1 MRIVF
6 LNVCVLSVHY
16 QTYPSH
22 DPQALGQLS
31 LTNLNI
37 EGNSAKLKHIKRNR
51 HTTTNWERL
60 KTLMAL
66 SLLYEWFTA
75 SLPDVGSSS
84 EPCFSFM
91 HQRFR
96 RLRVNGPRE
105 HHCPRTLVESLI
117 YHCNMNGTWEITQ
130 LARKSIV
137 KWFRFDAVAPEDAK
151 VLIDFGLTFGF
162 FFFSRY
168 QNSAFACVTTSLFYA
183 HIIRLLPLIH
193 CVCMCKTPLPLPSP
207 SSVRAGFASFS
218 SFLSSYPTRNFS
230 ILLPVHT
237 HTHHQYQN
245 LFALRHLLT
254 RSGWPAS
261 CSSQQRQ
268 RTWIV
273 RVSVW
278 LCLYLVWFVCINER
292 TNACVCPMAKNTKW
306 TNWKAISN
314 QMQTYS
320 SEGAVESHNIAL

>member
-183 HIIRLLPLIH
+183 HIIRLIH
-193 CVCMCKTPLPLPSP
+193 CVCVCVK
-207 SSVRAGFASFS
+207 R
-218 SFLSSYPTRNFS
+218 
-230 ILLPVHT
+230 
-237 HTHHQYQN
+237 
-245 LFALRHLLT
+245 
-254 RSGWPAS
+254 
-261 CSSQQRQ
+261 
-268 RTWIV
+268 
-273 RVSVW
+273 
-278 LCLYLVWFVCINER
+278 LCLCPHPRRFELVLQASLLSCPLIQLVTSLYFCPYTLTLTTSTRTFLLCAIFSPALGGLRRVLRNRDNVRELYEWVCGCVCISFGLSALTNER
-292 TNACVCPMAKNTKW
+292 TRVCVQWRKTQSERTGKQFQIKCRLTRAK
-306 TNWKAISN
+306 AP
-314 QMQTYS
+314 
-320 SEGAVESHNIAL
+320 